1 MMNGVVEIQDLHVRF
16 FTYYGVV
23 HAVNGVSFSVHADET
38 LGIVGESGSGKSV
51 TALSLMGLV
60 EKPGFITAGSIRLSG
75 RDLLALSPKEW
86 LKVRGAEV
94 TMCFQNPM
102 RALNPLMKIGRQLT
116 RVHMTHNDSSKDEA
130 RGRAVD
136 LLREVNIADAERLLN
151 RYPHQLSGGMCQRV
165 MTVMALICDPHVLI
179 LDEPT
184 TGLDV
189 TVQKQLLHLLRELRH
204 KSSASQML
212 ITHDLGV
219 VANICDRV
227 IVMYGGRVMEA
238 AEVHVLFERPSHP
251 YTVALLKAIPQ
262 VDADTEL
269 TPIPGSVP
277 EPLNIPSGCPFHPRC
292 SHTMAICSA
301 SAPEL
306 RQVAP
311 GQQAACHLFDKET
324 TDDASA

>member
-1 MMNGVVEIQDLHVRF
+1 MDSVVEIQNLHVQF

-38 LGIVGESGSGKSV
+38 MGIVGESGSGKSV
-51 TALSLMGLV
+51 TALSIMGLV
-60 EKPGFITAGSIRLSG
+60 EKPGFITDGSIHLSG
-75 RDLLALSPKEW
+75 RNLLHLSPKEW

-102 RALNPLMKIGRQLT
+102 RALNPLIKIGKQLT
-116 RVHMTHNDSSKDEA
+116 RVHMTHNRSSKQEA
-130 RGRAVD
+130 CARAID
-136 LLREVNIADAERLLN
+136 LLREVDIADAEKLLD
-151 RYPHQLSGGMCQRV
+151 RYPHQLSGGICQRV
-165 MTVMALICDPHVLI
+165 MTVMALICDPRVLI

-189 TVQKQLLHLLRELRH
+189 TVQKQLLHLLRELRQ
-204 KSSASQML
+204 KSSALQML

-219 VANICDRV
+219 IANICDRV
-227 IVMYGGRVMEA
+227 IVMYGGRVMETT
-238 AEVHVLFERPSHP
+238 EVGVLFERPSHP

-262 VDADTEL
+262 IDAQTEL

-277 EPLNIPSGCPFHPRC
+277 EPLSIPSGCPFHPRC
-292 SHTMAICSA
+292 SHTMAICSV

-306 RQVAP
+306 QQVAA
-311 GQQAACHLFDKET
+311 GQHAACHLFDREK